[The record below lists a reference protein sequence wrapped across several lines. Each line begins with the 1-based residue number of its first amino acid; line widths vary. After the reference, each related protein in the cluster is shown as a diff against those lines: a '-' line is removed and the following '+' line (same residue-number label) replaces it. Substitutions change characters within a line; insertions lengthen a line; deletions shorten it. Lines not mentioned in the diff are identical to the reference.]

1 MALPRGAAFFD
12 VDETVIRV
20 KSMFDFLRYWM
31 ACAGDD
37 GSGYHAV
44 VAEVQALA
52 ARDVSRAEINR
63 RYYRQL
69 AGAPMADLM
78 QAGRK
83 WYKNYR
89 DQPTAFVTATCAALN
104 RHRVAGDIIVLVSG
118 SFRAVLKPLADEL
131 LADIVLCS
139 EPLIDIDGRLTG
151 EVAHPMIGE
160 RKAEAVTKTIKRLG
174 LSADDCFCYGDHAS
188 DLDMLSCVGNPVV
201 IGDDP
206 VLTEHA
212 RRNGWLVLRASSGPR
227 AVAPLIVR

>member
-69 AGAPMADLM
+69 AGPPMADLGDHPTVE
-78 QAGRK
+78 QIGR
-83 WYKNYR
+83 WYDEAATHWVYQSP
-89 DQPTAFVTATCAALN
+89 DTAKATIALAEFADLIAVD
-104 RHRVAGDIIVLVSG
+104 RQSDVGMGDIETDLMHQRVALAGII
-118 SFRAVLKPLADEL
+118 
-131 LADIVLCS
+131 
-139 EPLIDIDGRLTG
+139 
-151 EVAHPMIGE
+151 
-160 RKAEAVTKTIKRLG
+160 
-174 LSADDCFCYGDHAS
+174 
-188 DLDMLSCVGNPVV
+188 
-201 IGDDP
+201 
-206 VLTEHA
+206 
-212 RRNGWLVLRASSGPR
+212 GWLRPDTYREVGQKLREREP
-227 AVAPLIVR
+227 VADAA